1 MMQMPPEDEPFSLTE
16 IQRAT
21 RNRGMPL
28 EALRHDITPTG
39 LHFLLL
45 HFDLPAVDPADW
57 RVEIAGNVERSL
69 SLSLD
74 DLAALPARTTTV
86 TMECAGN
93 GRARMPNR
101 ARTQPWLLEA
111 IGTAEWTGTSLAGV
125 LEDAGV
131 KPETVE
137 IVFTGA
143 DHGIQGGVEHDYE
156 RSLTLADAM
165 RPEILL
171 AYAMN
176 GRPLEPQHG
185 APLRLIV
192 PGWYGMTSVKWLR
205 RIAAVKKPFDG
216 YQQAKAY
223 RIQTSEEDPGVRVSH
238 MKVRALMVPPGMYEF
253 PTGHR
258 IVDAGPVVLQG
269 RAWCGA
275 APVAQ
280 VEVAVD
286 EKWERA
292 ALGPKLGPFAWRSW
306 SWTWKAEPG
315 EHVLSC
321 RATDANGNAQPLE
334 PFWNLQGMCNNY
346 VQTVPVTVRGGK
358 KAG

>member
-1 MMQMPPEDEPFSLTE
+1 MDTVPPDEEPFSLSE
-16 IQRAT
+16 VQRAT

-45 HFDLPAVDPADW
+45 HFDIPAVDVAGW
-57 RVEIAGNVERSL
+57 ELAVAGNVERPL

-74 DLAALPARTTTV
+74 DLAALPSRTTTV

-101 ARTQPWLLEA
+101 ARSQPWLLEG
-111 IGTAEWTGTSLAGV
+111 IGTAEWTGTPLAGV

-131 KPETVE
+131 MPDTKE

-143 DHGIQGGVEHDYE
+143 DHGIQDEVEQDYE

-165 RPEILL
+165 RPEVLL

-205 RIAAVKKPFDG
+205 RIEATTKPFEG

-223 RIQTSEEDPGVRVSH
+223 RIQTSEEDPGIRVSR
-238 MKVRALMVPPGMYEF
+238 MKVRALMAPPGMYEF

-258 IVDAGPVVLQG
+258 IVDAGPVVLHG
-269 RAWCGA
+269 RAWCGT

-286 EKWERA
+286 GKWEKA

-306 SWTWKAEPG
+306 SWTWTAEPG

-321 RATDANGNAQPLE
+321 RAADANGDAQPLE
-334 PFWNLQGMCNNY
+334 PVWNLLGMCNNY
-346 VQTVPVTVRGGK
+346 VQTVPVSVRFNK
-358 KAG
+358 RS